1 MRSIT
6 VFVACALAATIT
18 TVSRAAGPVAGNASG
33 PLAVTSARASLDG
46 TTNIHPYTAST
57 STVKVVNIGVA
68 DTGGELFDRVL
79 QPGGLT
85 AFDVAIPVTS
95 LTSPREGVDKNMH
108 KALKAE
114 QFADIRFRLKGIEP
128 AAAGSYAA
136 AGWLTVAGVE
146 KPVTLNLQVRRTA
159 AALAVTG
166 TTDLLM
172 TDYGITPPKAM
183 MGMLKTNPKVQI
195 TIQLVLGDGSLT

>member
-1 MRSIT
+1 MLFRS
-6 VFVACALAATIT
+6 AD
-18 TVSRAAGPVAGNASG
+18 AG
-33 PLAVTSARASLDG
+33 T
-46 TTNIHPYTAST
+46 
-57 STVKVVNIGVA
+57 
-68 DTGGELFDRVL
+68 ELFDRVL
-79 QPGGLT
+79 QAGGVT
-85 AFDVAIPVTS
+85 AFEVAIPATS
-95 LTSPREGVDKNMH
+95 LTSPRECVDKNMH

-114 QFADIRFRLKGIEP
+114 QFADIRFRLKGVEP
-128 AAAGSYAA
+128 AAAGSYAE

-172 TDYGITPPKAM
+172 TDYGVTPPKAM

-195 TIQLVLGDGSLT
+195 KIELVLEASSLS